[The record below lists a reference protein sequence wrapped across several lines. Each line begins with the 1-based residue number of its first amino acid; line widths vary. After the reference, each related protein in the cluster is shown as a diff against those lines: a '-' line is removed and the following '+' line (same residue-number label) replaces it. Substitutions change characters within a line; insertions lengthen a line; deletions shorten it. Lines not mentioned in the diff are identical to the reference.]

1 MIIAIEQF
9 ILNLQESF
17 INREAVL
24 ILDGNHCYIDE
35 YDSNLNLIYL

>member
-1 MIIAIEQF
+1 MNMTIEQF
-9 ILNLQESF
+9 MLNLQESF

-35 YDSNLNLIYL
+35 YDSKLNLIYL